1 LPQTT
6 VGQSRTEIADSS
18 TALTAST
25 ITAVIGT
32 TTQTASVTIQ
42 SVTPTSESIRPSP
55 AQTLTVNTQG
65 TAQAIAQ
72 NQTAAIA
79 QTQIIQG
86 QRATAARLE
95 ALQATNQAIAAIQTS
110 QVVSFQQTAEAV
122 SLAQTSQVVS
132 FQQTAEAVSLAQTS
146 QARTALVQQINGN
159 WSGST
164 SEGRPVTLVVN
175 NGVIEKFV
183 IEFAVP
189 ASCSQTNTSTSTV
202 YSIPIFD
209 GSFNFP
215 EETLVEDRVNNIT
228 YTRKRLTQ
236 GVFQALNLVTGTFRS
251 EMGTP
256 RCEGV
261 YQVNWEARR

>member
-1 LPQTT
+1 MPQTT

-95 ALQATNQAIAAIQTS
+95 ALQATNQAIAAI
-110 QVVSFQQTAEAV
+110 
-122 SLAQTSQVVS
+122 QTSQVVS